1 MKAVLVTGGSGGIG
15 SAICKTLADEGYFV
29 WVHYHQARETAES
42 LAKEIGGQAIGAD
55 LRTPSEITTM
65 METVGKLDAL
75 VNNAGIAHYGLL
87 PDLAVNDLQDLMAI
101 NLTAAILCTKATIP
115 AMIAAKSGV
124 ILNISS
130 LWGEVGAACE
140 VAYSASKAGLIGFT
154 KALSKELAPSG
165 IRVNAIAAGAIETNM
180 LCNFS
185 AAEQCAIAEGI
196 PLGRIGKAED
206 IANAVAFLLS
216 EKASYITGE
225 ILGVNGGGI

>member
-1 MKAVLVTGGSGGIG
+1 MKSALVTGGSGGIG
-15 SAICKTLADEGYFV
+15 SAICRTLADEGYFV
-29 WVHYHQARETAES
+29 WVHYHRAGETAEA

-55 LRTPSEITTM
+55 LRIPDEITAM
-65 METVGKLDAL
+65 MARVGKLDAL

-87 PDLAVNDLQDLMAI
+87 PDISAEDLQDLMAI
-101 NLTAAILCTKATIP
+101 NLTAAILCTQATIP

-130 LWGEVGAACE
+130 VWGQVGAACE

-165 IRVNAIAAGAIETNM
+165 IRVNCIAAGAIDTNM
-180 LCNFS
+180 LGNFS
-185 AAEQCAIAEGI
+185 AEELAAITEDI

-206 IANAVAFLLS
+206 IANAAAFLLS
-216 EKASYITGE
+216 DQANYITGE